1 MLCVYDFLE
10 FSYLCKKKLNI
21 RTVKDLNKV
30 LNASKITITQLYC
43 VLSGGWINL
52 TNHRENA

>member
-21 RTVKDLNKV
+21 RTVKGLNKA
-30 LNASKITITQLYC
+30 LNASKITIEQLYC
-43 VLSGGWINL
+43 VLSGGCVDINK
-52 TNHRENA
+52 

>member
-1 MLCVYDFLE
+1 MLGIYDFRE

-30 LNASKITITQLYC
+30 LKASKITIAQLYC
-43 VLSGGWINL
+43 VLNGGWVDINK
-52 TNHRENA
+52 

>member
-1 MLCVYDFLE
+1 MLCIYDFRE

-30 LNASKITITQLYC
+30 LKTSKITITQLYC
-43 VLSGGWINL
+43 VLNGGWVDINK
-52 TNHRENA
+52 

>member
-21 RTVKDLNKV
+21 RTVKDLIQV
-30 LNASKITITQLYC
+30 LKASKITINQLYC
-43 VLSGGWINL
+43 VLNGGWIDID
-52 TNHRENA
+52 RK

>member
-1 MLCVYDFLE
+1 MLCVYDFNE

-30 LNASKITITQLYC
+30 LKESKITIEQLYC
-43 VLSGGWINL
+43 VLNGGWINL
-52 TNHRENA
+52 TNYRKNA

>member
-1 MLCVYDFLE
+1 MLCVYDFNE

-30 LNASKITITQLYC
+30 LKESKITIEQLYY
-43 VLSGGWINL
+43 VLNGGWVDINK
-52 TNHRENA
+52 

>member
-1 MLCVYDFLE
+1 MLCVYDFNE

-30 LNASKITITQLYC
+30 LNASKITIEQLYC
-43 VLSGGWINL
+43 VLNGGWINL
-52 TNHRENA
+52 TNHRKNA

>member
-1 MLCVYDFLE
+1 MLCVYDFNE

-30 LNASKITITQLYC
+30 LKASKITIEQLYC
-43 VLSGGWINL
+43 VLNDGWINL

>member
-1 MLCVYDFLE
+1 MLCVYDFRE

-30 LNASKITITQLYC
+30 LNTSKITIEQLYC
-43 VLSGGWINL
+43 VLNGGWINI
-52 TNHRENA
+52 TK

>member
-21 RTVKDLNKV
+21 RTVKGLNKS
-30 LNASKITITQLYC
+30 LNASKITIEQFYC
-43 VLSGGWINL
+43 VLNGGCVDINK
-52 TNHRENA
+52 